1 MLSSVTSFLEKIQAW
16 ALRQPGILAV
26 ALVGSHARRAARP
39 DSDVDLVML
48 VSRPEEWIINP
59 DWTAAFGAVKSFQQE
74 DWGLVTSLRVFYQ
87 NGLEV
92 EFGITT
98 AEWAALPLDSG
109 TAGVIANGM
118 QILVDKGGLLAGI
131 KGNESGLA
139 GGS

>member
-1 MLSSVTSFLEKIQAW
+1 MSSITYFIQQVTTW

-48 VSRPEEWIINP
+48 TTRPEDWILNP
-59 DWTAAFGAVKSFQQE
+59 DWTAAFGAIKLVQQE
-74 DWGLVTSLRVFYQ
+74 DWGRVTCLRVFYQ

-118 QILVDKGGLLAGI
+118 QILVDRGGLLARITG
-131 KGNESGLA
+131 SGSGFA

>member
-1 MLSSVTSFLEKIQAW
+1 MLSSVTSFLQKIQAW
-16 ALRQPGILAV
+16 ALQQPGILAV

-39 DSDVDLVML
+39 DSDLDLVL
-48 VSRPEEWIINP
+48 LTTHPQDWIMNP
-59 DWTAAFGAVKSFQQE
+59 DWTAAFGAVQLVQME
-74 DWGLVTSLRVFYQ
+74 EWGLVTSLRVFYH

-98 AEWAALPLDSG
+98 ADWAALPLDSG
-109 TAGVIANGM
+109 TAAVIANGM

-131 KGNESGLA
+131 TGSESGLA